1 VRTLDRTFGW
11 LMVALGFAQLALVI
25 ATSRFDH
32 EILMWAS
39 GTCLAELL
47 LGSCNLMR
55 AERPHDTTLAHL
67 CVAGNTA
74 WLALMLTYAL
84 TLSGHLVPAVQAA
97 VTIVLLL
104 LSLRT
109 RNRSRPL

>member
-1 VRTLDRTFGW
+1 VRTLDRIFGW
-11 LMVALGFAQLALVI
+11 LMVALGFAQFTL
-25 ATSRFDH
+25 
-32 EILMWAS
+32 ILTVFHAHPENVVWVA

-47 LGSCNLMR
+47 LAGCNLMR

-74 WLALMLTYAL
+74 WLALILTYAL